1 MQKVL
6 GQDIK
11 DLDERKQFL
20 LDNADEVVEMDYSK
34 AFDADELA
42 KKKTELAEKSI
53 KINDLNEAI
62 KDYKEKVNLELKP
75 LRKRS
80 RNFLATSRQ
89 RAVSLPRSVTRLW
102 TRTSAWLASTT
113 PRACLCQVALRRKKN
128 YPQQSLRRYARRSN
142 NYLIKINYAERKNAN
157 QS

>member
-34 AFDADELA
+34 AFDSDELA
-42 KKKTELAEKSI
+42 KRKTELAEKSI

-62 KDYKEKVNLELKP
+62 KDYKEEVGLELKP
-75 LRKRS
+75 LKEEVKNLLADIKAKS
-80 RNFLATSRQ
+80 RVVTEKVYKFVDEEERMACFYNAEGVLVSSRPATRDELSPT
-89 RAVSLPRSVTRLW
+89 LFKEF
-102 TRTSAWLASTT
+102 
-113 PRACLCQVALRRKKN
+113 KK
-128 YPQQSLRRYARRSN
+128 
-142 NYLIKINYAERKNAN
+142 AE
-157 QS
+157 

>member
-11 DLDERKQFL
+11 DLDARKQFL
-20 LDNADEVVEMDYSK
+20 LDNADEVTEMSYSK

-62 KDYKEKVNLELKP
+62 RDYKEEVGLELKP
-75 LRKRS
+75 LKEEVKNLLGDIKAKS
-80 RNFLATSRQ
+80 RIVTEKCYKFVDEEERMACFYNAEGVLVSSRPATRDEL
-89 RAVSLPRSVTRLW
+89 LPTLFKEF
-102 TRTSAWLASTT
+102 
-113 PRACLCQVALRRKKN
+113 KK
-128 YPQQSLRRYARRSN
+128 
-142 NYLIKINYAERKNAN
+142 AE
-157 QS
+157 

>member
-53 KINDLNEAI
+53 KINDLNEAV
-62 KDYKEKVNLELKP
+62 KDYKAEVNLELKP
-75 LRKRS
+75 LKEDVKELLGDIKAKS
-80 RNFLATSRQ
+80 RV
-89 RAVSLPRSVTRLW
+89 VSEKCYKFVDE
-102 TRTSAWLASTT
+102 
-113 PRACLCQVALRRKKN
+113 N
-128 YPQQSLRRYARRSN
+128 
-142 NYLIKINYAERKNAN
+142 ERMA
-157 QS
+157 

>member
-11 DLDERKQFL
+11 NLDERKQFL
-20 LDNADEVVEMDYSK
+20 IDNADEVVEMDYSK

-62 KDYKEKVNLELKP
+62 KDYKEEVGLELKP
-75 LRKRS
+75 LKEEVKNLLGDIKAKS
-80 RNFLATSRQ
+80 RIVTERCYKFVDEEERMACFYNAEGVLVSSRPATRDELSPT
-89 RAVSLPRSVTRLW
+89 LFKEF
-102 TRTSAWLASTT
+102 
-113 PRACLCQVALRRKKN
+113 KK
-128 YPQQSLRRYARRSN
+128 
-142 NYLIKINYAERKNAN
+142 AE
-157 QS
+157 

>member
-34 AFDADELA
+34 SFDADELA

-75 LRKRS
+75 LKEEVKELLGDIKAKSRVVTEKCYKIVDEDEHMACFYNAEGVLVSSRPATKEELSPTIFKEIRK
-80 RNFLATSRQ
+80 
-89 RAVSLPRSVTRLW
+89 
-102 TRTSAWLASTT
+102 
-113 PRACLCQVALRRKKN
+113 
-128 YPQQSLRRYARRSN
+128 
-142 NYLIKINYAERKNAN
+142 AE
-157 QS
+157 

>member
-34 AFDADELA
+34 SFDADELA
-42 KKKTELAEKSI
+42 NKKTELAEKSI

-62 KDYKEKVNLELKP
+62 KDYKEEVNLELKP
-75 LRKRS
+75 LKEEVKELLGDIKAKSRVVTERCYKIVNEDERMACFYNAEGVLVSSRPATKEELSPTIFKEIRK
-80 RNFLATSRQ
+80 
-89 RAVSLPRSVTRLW
+89 
-102 TRTSAWLASTT
+102 
-113 PRACLCQVALRRKKN
+113 
-128 YPQQSLRRYARRSN
+128 
-142 NYLIKINYAERKNAN
+142 AE
-157 QS
+157 

>member
-11 DLDERKQFL
+11 NLDERKQFL
-20 LDNADEVVEMDYSK
+20 IDNADEVVEMDYSK

-62 KDYKEKVNLELKP
+62 KDYKEEVGLELKP
-75 LRKRS
+75 LKEEVKNLLGDIKAKS
-80 RNFLATSRQ
+80 RIVTERCYKFVDEEERTRMACFYNAEGVLVSSRPATRDELSPT
-89 RAVSLPRSVTRLW
+89 LFKEF
-102 TRTSAWLASTT
+102 
-113 PRACLCQVALRRKKN
+113 KK
-128 YPQQSLRRYARRSN
+128 
-142 NYLIKINYAERKNAN
+142 AE
-157 QS
+157 

>member
-34 AFDADELA
+34 AFDSDELA

-62 KDYKEKVNLELKP
+62 KDYKEEVGLELKP
-75 LRKRS
+75 LKEEVKNLLADIKAKS
-80 RNFLATSRQ
+80 RVVTEKVYKFVDEEERMACFYNAEGVLVSSRPATRDELSPT
-89 RAVSLPRSVTRLW
+89 LFKEF
-102 TRTSAWLASTT
+102 
-113 PRACLCQVALRRKKN
+113 KK
-128 YPQQSLRRYARRSN
+128 
-142 NYLIKINYAERKNAN
+142 AE
-157 QS
+157 

>member
-6 GQDIK
+6 GQDIN

-20 LDNADEVVEMDYSK
+20 LDNADEVVEMSYSK

-62 KDYKEKVNLELKP
+62 KDYKEEVGLELKP
-75 LRKRS
+75 LKEDVKNLLGDIKAKSRIVTEKCYKIVDERMACFYNAEGVLVSSRPATKEELSPTIFKEIRK
-80 RNFLATSRQ
+80 
-89 RAVSLPRSVTRLW
+89 
-102 TRTSAWLASTT
+102 
-113 PRACLCQVALRRKKN
+113 
-128 YPQQSLRRYARRSN
+128 
-142 NYLIKINYAERKNAN
+142 AE
-157 QS
+157 

>member
-11 DLDERKQFL
+11 NLDERKQFL
-20 LDNADEVVEMDYSK
+20 LDNADEVIEMDYSK

-62 KDYKEKVNLELKP
+62 KDYKEEVGLELKP
-75 LRKRS
+75 LKEEVKNLLGDIKAKS
-80 RNFLATSRQ
+80 RIVTEKCYKFVDEEERMACFYNVEGVLVSSRPATRDELSPT
-89 RAVSLPRSVTRLW
+89 LFKEF
-102 TRTSAWLASTT
+102 
-113 PRACLCQVALRRKKN
+113 KK
-128 YPQQSLRRYARRSN
+128 
-142 NYLIKINYAERKNAN
+142 AE
-157 QS
+157 